1 MSHPLLKDLS
11 EVQAA
16 AVTHRGGPLILLA
29 GPGTGKTHVMT
40 RRIAHIIQE
49 FGAAPSSVLAV
60 TFTIKAAAELRDR
73 VSRLIPAA
81 QAAQVN
87 IHTFNGFGARLI
99 QRFAPYIG
107 LPIRR
112 QMIDPVQSRRL
123 LKELIL
129 TKNLFQD
136 RRGEGLTVLANQC
149 LRTME
154 RFANLG
160 ASPED
165 CLQAAKSWGERITT
179 KGPGE
184 DDQTHQAQVASHHEF
199 AQNAVL
205 YQEYCSS
212 RIAKGWL
219 DYSDQIT
226 LPIQL
231 LRKHQGPRSLIRGEY
246 RWIIVDEFQDCNPG
260 QIELLRL
267 VAGPMNGQSTSN
279 PPEVCVVGDDDQ
291 SIYGFRGSDDRAF
304 QRFERYW
311 TTPSHSPRVL
321 TLSENYRSQ
330 PQIIHAANTTISH
343 AFSRFRP
350 DKQIEFPRSKTAV
363 GGRVE
368 GVALAK
374 DNEDGDPIAAVLL
387 TARAKALSQQGI
399 DSPPFDWSNF
409 AVIARGHT
417 DLARISAA
425 LTLYDIPFDRAQ
437 DRSILSEDGVQD
449 VLAWVEWLVD
459 PFASWAARRILMRP
473 PYGIE
478 NHPIIELER
487 GYRAAAERAKQKFQG
502 AAHPGDYAEF
512 IESRLDGLDSKT
524 STILKLVLEKHAAL
538 KSATASLRGD
548 DAVFEIIRA
557 CNLAHVELLDS
568 RARHRRITAILA
580 MISIARE
587 KQERLDQPKGLAQF
601 WSYFSEA
608 EKPEELLPKIDDD
621 ESELVDASTE
631 TITSEHA
638 TQDGTAP
645 RVHGR
650 VQLLTAHASKGLE
663 FDTVILPRINSPNGY
678 PKTRRDDE
686 ELQIPPDLFDS
697 LDSRGPDEKL
707 LDEERRLFYV
717 ACTRAKRRLV
727 LLSKFNPKAKKP
739 SQAVVKFFEELLPPN
754 STCGIEV
761 LYTPQELL
769 EKANELGAGPR
780 DWSEGGNG
788 AAQSTGESQ
797 LEKIEAVKETIQR
810 IRTSSRLR
818 IASALEEAESITL
831 DPARLP
837 ELQNIIND
845 SLESLAVTG
854 WMQHHPT
861 APPWINTPG
870 AKHDSDR
877 LARLLMGLTP
887 GVDTKYPFKKIPPP
901 LKLSYT
907 SLSDYIKCP
916 RCWYVKYI
924 LNIPQRD
931 SLEAHVGS
939 LSHSVLEKFYQQW
952 QLAEAEG
959 QPRPQLEDLL
969 TMSRTAYELEYN
981 SDSTPNVERLDQLL
995 HQMRN
1000 AYERLHNENDHI
1012 LELEKSYNFE
1022 FGLNPD
1028 TKKPLAI
1035 ITAKLD
1041 RVDQLLDGGIRV
1053 IDYKTGY
1060 ASQSKLEPKPDDLQM
1075 GIYYL
1080 ALKHAYSADSL
1091 PGRAEYW
1098 NLSTGQRGILEFA
1111 SIKEEKILKLIQKAV
1126 DGIIAGEFEY
1136 IPKGCFDECSLLGL
1150 PTPGSTSESED

>member
-1 MSHPLLKDLS
+1 MSHPLLKGLS

-60 TFTIKAAAELRDR
+60 TFTIKAAAELRQR
-73 VSRLIPAA
+73 VGSLIPAP

-99 QRFAPYIG
+99 ERFAPYIG

-112 QMIDPVQSRRL
+112 QMIDLIQSRRL

-129 TKNLFQD
+129 ANNLFQD
-136 RRGEGLTVLANQC
+136 RRGEGLTALAKQC
-149 LRTME
+149 LTNME

-160 ASPED
+160 AAPED
-165 CLQAAKSWGERITT
+165 CIKAAKSWELRLA
-179 KGPGE
+179 
-184 DDQTHQAQVASHHEF
+184 QTNPQENPEAFDEQVASHREF
-199 AQNAVL
+199 AQNAQL
-205 YQEYCSS
+205 YQEYCNT
-212 RIAKGWL
+212 RIAKGWI

-231 LRKHQGPRSLIRGEY
+231 LRNHHGPRSLVRGVY

-267 VAGPMNGQSTSN
+267 VAGPLTGQSTST

-311 TTPSHSPRVL
+311 TTPAYTPRIL

-330 PQIIHAANTTISH
+330 PQIIQAANTTISH
-343 AFSRFRP
+343 AFSRFRS
-350 DKQIEFPRSKTAV
+350 DKQIEFPRSKVPT

-368 GVALAK
+368 GVALSK
-374 DNEDGDPIAAVLL
+374 DTEDGDPIAALLL
-387 TARAKALSQQGI
+387 TAQAQALRDQGA

-449 VLAWVEWLVD
+449 VLAWIEWLID
-459 PFASWAARRILMRP
+459 PRASWAARRIMMRP

-478 NHPIIELER
+478 NTPIIDLER
-487 GYRAAAERAKQKFQG
+487 GYRAAAERAKQKFEG
-502 AAHPGDYAEF
+502 ASHPGDYTKF
-512 IESRLDGLDSKT
+512 IQGRLEELDSKT
-524 STILKLVLEKHAAL
+524 STILKLVLEKYAAL
-538 KSATASLRGD
+538 KATTASMRGD
-548 DAVFEIIRA
+548 DAVFEIIRS
-557 CNLAHVELLDS
+557 CNIAHAELLDS

-587 KQERLDQPKGLAQF
+587 KQDRLDQPKNLAQF
-601 WSYFSEA
+601 WEYFSEA

-621 ESELVDASTE
+621 ESELSEAAAEAASVQHT
-631 TITSEHA
+631 
-638 TQDGTAP
+638 TQDGTAA
-645 RVHGR
+645 RIQGR
-650 VQLLTAHASKGLE
+650 VQLLTAHSSKGLE
-663 FDTVILPRINSPNGY
+663 FDTVILPRINSPHGY
-678 PKTRRDDE
+678 PKTKRDDE
-686 ELQIPPDLFDS
+686 PLQVPPDLFDS
-697 LDSRGPDEKL
+697 LDARGPDEKL
-707 LDEERRLFYV
+707 YDEERRLFYV
-717 ACTRAKRRLV
+717 ASTRAKRRLI
-727 LLSKFNPKAKKP
+727 LLSRYNPKAKKP
-739 SQAVVKFFEELLPPN
+739 SQAAVKFFEELLPVP
-754 STCGIEV
+754 SDTPCGIEV
-761 LYTPQELL
+761 LYSPQELL
-769 EKANELGAGPR
+769 DKANELGAGPR
-780 DWSEGGNG
+780 NWGGAG
-788 AAQSTGESQ
+788 PESSGSTPQEN
-797 LEKIEAVKETIQR
+797 IEAVKETIQR

-818 IASALEEAESITL
+818 IAAALEEAESITL
-831 DPARLP
+831 NPARLP
-837 ELQNIIND
+837 ELQTTINEA
-845 SLESLAVTG
+845 LESLAVTG
-854 WMQHHPT
+854 WMQHNPSVPT
-861 APPWINTPG
+861 WINSLS
-870 AKHDSDR
+870 AQHDSQR
-877 LARLLMGLTP
+877 LARLLSGITTAS
-887 GVDTKYPFKKIPPP
+887 GTKYPFKKVPAP
-901 LKLSYT
+901 LRLSYT
-907 SLSDYIKCP
+907 SLSDFLRCP

-939 LSHSVLEKFYQQW
+939 LSHSVLEDFYRKW
-952 QLAEAEG
+952 QLAEADG
-959 QPRPQLEDLL
+959 QTRPKLDDLL
-969 TMSRTAYELEYN
+969 SEARAQYEREY
-981 SDSTPNVERLDQLL
+981 SADSTPNVERLDQLL

-1000 AYERLHNENDHI
+1000 AFERLHNETDHI
-1012 LELEKSYNFE
+1012 LELEKSYTFDYVDPVTN
-1022 FGLNPD
+1022 N
-1028 TKKPLAI
+1028 PLAV

-1041 RVDQLLDGGIRV
+1041 RVDQLPDGGIRV
-1053 IDYKTGY
+1053 IDYKTGN
-1060 ASQSKLEPKPDDLQM
+1060 ATKEKLEPKPDDLQM

-1080 ALKHAYSADSL
+1080 ALKHAYNVPSL

-1098 NLSTGQRGILEFA
+1098 NLATGQRGILDF
-1111 SIKEEKILKLIQKAV
+1111 STIKQEKVLKQIQGVVEA
-1126 DGIIAGEFEY
+1126 IISGA
-1136 IPKGCFDECSLLGL
+1136 FDVPGKKCNGECSLLGY
-1150 PTPGSTSESED
+1150 PAPDPSSDSED